1 MLIVIVIGMLSW
13 FVSGCTTT
21 GSNSGAGTGT
31 AEETDNST
39 AKLQFEP
46 EVFVRFNNADN
57 SITLLSENGKY
68 RVSLKSNLFPLETTK
83 IHSWKLHVELP
94 SGEPVENAKIRIHG
108 GMPAHKHGFP
118 TTPRV
123 KKYLGN
129 GDYEIEGVKFSM
141 PGEWEMRI
149 NIKEEANLRRDRV
162 VLKIDV

>member
-1 MLIVIVIGMLSW
+1 MLTW
-13 FVSGCTTT
+13 FAAGCATTS
-21 GSNSGAGTGT
+21 SNAG
-31 AEETDNST
+31 NST
-39 AKLQFEP
+39 SKLQLEP
-46 EVFVRFNNADN
+46 EEAVARFNNSDN
-57 SITLLSENGKY
+57 SFTALSEDSKY
-68 RVSLKSNLFPLETTK
+68 RVSLKSNLFPLETSK
-83 IHSWKLHVELP
+83 IHSWQLHVETP

-149 NIKEEANLRRDRV
+149 NIKEEAILRRDRV